1 MMRSMYSAVSGLKN
15 HQTRMD
21 VIGNNIANVNTTGFK
36 KSRVVFKDSLYQSLQ
51 GASRATG
58 DRGGTNPMAIGLG
71 MTLSSVDQI
80 HTPSTTTYTNKT
92 TDLAI
97 DGNGYFVVESAG
109 ETFYSRAGN
118 FDFDEWGNFVNTSN
132 GYRVMGWMADKD
144 GIIDTVK
151 ECQAIDISNLKSVPP
166 NATTE
171 MHFIGNL
178 NSNIGV
184 NYSLSNDDPP
194 EPIAFVEDGEP
205 IGGEAVITSKDVYD
219 ALGNKQTVYFRFFKA
234 AATFDDTIG
243 EKAGVVE
250 DGELSDIKWYCDVSL
265 KSDFSEMAVYDP
277 TTNPDGFDNDPA
289 NEVNT
294 VRLTNIEFDDAG
306 YLSSPSKINLV
317 INRDEYNTEDIDFTI
332 DLSRLTQWE
341 SKSTAWAEFQDG
353 YTMGSLTSFTI
364 GQDGTIQ
371 GVYDNGTTKN
381 LARVALANFQN
392 PSGLM
397 QVGNSLFQ
405 VSNNSGDPLIG
416 APGDEGMGAVLPS
429 SLEMSNV
436 DLSEEFTDMIVTQRG
451 FQANSRIIT
460 TSDEMLQELVNLK
473 R

>member
-151 ECQAIDISNLKSVPP
+151 ECQAIDISALKSVPP
-166 NATTE
+166 NATTQ
-171 MHFIGNL
+171 MRFIGNL

-184 NYSLSNDDPP
+184 NYSLNTDNPP
-194 EPIAFVEDGEP
+194 VPIALEENGEP

-219 ALGNKQTVYFRFFKA
+219 ALGNKQTVYFRYFKA
-234 AATFDDTIG
+234 YTDVDT
-243 EKAGVVE
+243 
-250 DGELSDIKWYCDVSL
+250 DGELDDIKWFCDISL
-265 KSDFSEMAVYDP
+265 DPEFGGTLAAYDP
-277 TTNPDGFDNDPA
+277 ANPDGISGD
-289 NEVNT
+289 T
-294 VRLTNIEFDDAG
+294 VRLSDDIIHFDPNG
-306 YLSSPSKINLV
+306 YFDGTPNINLV
-317 INRDEYNTEDIDFTI
+317 INRDEYDTDPIDFTI
-332 DLSRLTQWE
+332 DFSRLTQWE

-392 PSGLM
+392 PSGLT
-397 QVGNSLFQ
+397 QTGNSLFQ